1 MMQCLFL
8 EFNVTLSERSPNC
21 AVVQRCITMRPSDCP
36 VLEVRL
42 LRPSNCTPPPP
53 LSNDSTSIMDSIQ
66 CYALRDLTYMER
78 CENDIHPSN
87 SAGRF
92 CSIHSHECQKSVERY
107 KAASAEV
114 MRLQARAVETP
125 GEVGDLVDTHQIT
138 HAISVMMRLVDALE
152 DEAEQ
157 RTRHSQQF
165 FWDSKCTVMRCVSTS
180 G

>member
-1 MMQCLFL
+1 MIQCLFL
-8 EFNVTLSERSPNC
+8 VFNVALSERSPNC
-21 AVVQRCITMRPSDCP
+21 AAVQRCITMRLSDYP

-42 LRPSNCTPPPP
+42 LCPSSCTPPPP
-53 LSNDSTSIMDSIQ
+53 LPYDSTSIMDIQ
-66 CYALRDLTYMER
+66 CYALRDDMIR
-78 CENDIHPSN
+78 CVNDIHPSN

-92 CSIHSHECQKSVERY
+92 CSIHSYKCQKSVERY

-165 FWDSKCTVMRCVSTS
+165 FWDSKCTVMRCVLTS